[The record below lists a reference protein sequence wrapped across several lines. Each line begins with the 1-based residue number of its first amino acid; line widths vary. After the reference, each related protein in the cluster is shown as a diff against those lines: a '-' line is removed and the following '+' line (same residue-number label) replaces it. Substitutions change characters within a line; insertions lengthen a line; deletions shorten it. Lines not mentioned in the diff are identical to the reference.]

1 MNFSFSPIGLCQSP
15 GFFSTQL
22 EDIVKVVSGRLKC
35 IKECRMENVGTLE
48 LVLVGSESIFLEP
61 FLRHI
66 LLIVVQLE

>member
-1 MNFSFSPIGLCQSP
+1 
-15 GFFSTQL
+15 
-22 EDIVKVVSGRLKC
+22 
-35 IKECRMENVGTLE
+35 MENVGTLE